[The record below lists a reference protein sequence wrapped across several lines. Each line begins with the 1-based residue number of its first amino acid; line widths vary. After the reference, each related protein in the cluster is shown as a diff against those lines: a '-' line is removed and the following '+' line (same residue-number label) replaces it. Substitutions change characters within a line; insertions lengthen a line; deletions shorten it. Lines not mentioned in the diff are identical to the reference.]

1 MNPFKTIW
9 RWLRSLGQRGAV
21 KQDIDEEL
29 RFHIEQRTAENIAA
43 GLTPEDA
50 ARESRKRFGNVQSVR
65 EECRESRGASFGET
79 TWQDVRFGLRMLRKD
94 PGFTAVAV
102 ISLALGI
109 GACTA
114 VFSIVNGVLL
124 RSLPL
129 PHPQELR
136 VLRWT
141 GTDARLR
148 SFTGD
153 STTVGNQLTGDAVS
167 PPMFLD
173 LRQQSAAL
181 ADVFAFAPLNDM
193 VVRSPQGVASS
204 SRGMVVSDN
213 FFVGLEARPHLG
225 RLFNPGDTDADAAQQ
240 VVISFDWWEKY
251 FARDPAVLGGV
262 LMLNGG
268 NFTIIGVLP
277 RAFPGVRAGEG
288 REFYVLMAPQSSFL
302 ERAVTST
309 EHWWVRLMARV
320 RPGVSDSQLK
330 AALDVSFARA
340 ANGQMKNPAILVQSG
355 NRGFAADRA
364 QLRKPLMLMLGAV
377 GVVMLVACV
386 NLAGLSL
393 ARGAARQHELAVRA
407 ALGAVRWR
415 LIRQSLVE
423 SLVLALLGGGLG
435 ALLSVAGKN
444 TIARLLAGASDG
456 LQYDTSLN
464 FTVLAFCVAV
474 ALATTMLSGLLPA
487 LRAGHT
493 DPLEALKARGALNAP
508 RLRLGRVLVAAQIA
522 LSLLLLTGAG
532 LYLRTVINLRNIDA
546 GFDPEKLLVFQINP
560 TVAGYNDAQLAGFYD
575 QLQNQLAATPGVKD
589 ATLMMNPL
597 LDNQSW
603 SGGFSF
609 PNRATPP
616 GVDLQTH
623 RLIVGERYF
632 STLDIPVTEGRP
644 LVAGDDQGTF
654 KAIVV
659 NQAFAKKYLPNENPI
674 GQTVN
679 FLRADWQIVGVCGDT
694 KYGNLKEPAP
704 PTAYLSFR
712 QIPLNY
718 RTSFAVRTVLP
729 PLALSRAVRQVV
741 AALNPVIPVS
751 RLVTQEQ
758 LRDGN
763 ISEERLFATLCA
775 ALAGLAL
782 LLSCIG
788 LYGLMAYNIARRTS
802 EIAIR
807 MALGAPPRTVT
818 RSFLREALVLA
829 LIGIGVGLPIVL
841 AGSRVIKSQLYDVQP
856 NDPATLAIVIVVLIA
871 ITFLASWLPARR
883 AARVDPMVALRQE

>member
-1 MNPFKTIW
+1 MKNLSSIW
-9 RWLRSLGQRGAV
+9 LKLRSLRQPKAI
-21 KQDIDEEL
+21 KQEIDEEL
-29 RFHIEQRTAENIAA
+29 RFHVEQRTAENIAA
-43 GLTPEDA
+43 GMTPEEA
-50 ARESRKRFGNVQSVR
+50 AREARKRFGNMQSLR
-65 EECRESRGASFGET
+65 EECRETRGASFGET
-79 TWQDVRFGLRMLRKD
+79 TMQDLRFGVRMLRKN

-129 PHPQELR
+129 PSPQELR
-136 VLRWT
+136 VLRWI
-141 GTDARLR
+141 GADARLR
-148 SFTGD
+148 SFSGD
-153 STTVGNQLTGDAVS
+153 STAVGNQLTGDAVS
-167 PPMFLD
+167 PPMFQD
-173 LRQQSAAL
+173 LREQSAAL
-181 ADVFAFAPLNDM
+181 AEVFAFAPLNDV

-213 FFVGLEARPHLG
+213 FFSGLDARPQIG
-225 RLFNPGDTDADAAQQ
+225 RLFDPAATDADAAQQ

-251 FARDPAVLGGV
+251 FAREPAALGRAI
-262 LMLNGG
+262 MLNGE

-277 RAFPGVRAGEG
+277 PAFPGVRAGDG
-288 REFYVLMAPQSSFL
+288 REFYVLMAPQSRFL
-302 ERAVTST
+302 ERAVTSP

-320 RPGVSDSQLK
+320 KPGVSDSQLK

-340 ANGQMKNPAILVQSG
+340 ANGQMKNPVMLVQPG

-364 QLRKPLMLMLGAV
+364 QFRKPLMLMLGAV
-377 GVVMLVACV
+377 GLVLLVACV

-415 LIRQSLVE
+415 LIRQSLME

-464 FTVLAFCVAV
+464 FTVLAFCVTV
-474 ALATTMLSGLLPA
+474 ALVTTMLSGLLPA

-546 GFDPEKLLVFQINP
+546 GFDTEKLLVFQINP
-560 TVAGYNDAQLAGFYD
+560 TVAGYNDTQLAGFYE

-616 GVDLQTH
+616 GTELQTY

-632 STLDIPVTEGRP
+632 STLGIPVLQGRP
-644 LVAGDDQGTF
+644 LRAGDDAGRF

-659 NQAFAKKYLPNENPI
+659 NEAFAKKYLPNENPI

-679 FLRADWQIVGVCGDT
+679 FLRADWQIVGVGGDT
-694 KYGNLKEPAP
+694 KYGNLKDAAP
-704 PTAYLSFR
+704 PTAYMSFR

-729 PLALSRAVRQVV
+729 PLALARAVRQVV

-751 RLVTQEQ
+751 RVVTQEQ

-763 ISEERLFATLCA
+763 ISEERLFATLCG

-788 LYGLMAYNIARRTS
+788 LYGLMAYNITRRTS

-807 MALGAPPRTVT
+807 MALGARPGEVA
-818 RSFLREALVLA
+818 RSVLREALVLA
-829 LIGIGVGLPIVL
+829 GIGIGLGLPVVFAL
-841 AGSRVIKSQLYDVQP
+841 TRLIKSQLYDVQP
-856 NDPATLAIVIVVLIA
+856 NDPATLGLVIGVLILVA
-871 ITFLASWLPARR
+871 LVSAWLPARR
-883 AARVDPMVALRQE
+883 AARVNPMEALRTE